1 MDFRC
6 GTPIVKACVENS
18 TNYCDITGETPWVR
32 QLMDRFHEEAE
43 RKNVHIVPTC
53 GFDSI
58 PFDLGAFMVA
68 KEAESHGGAKWIKG
82 FADMDGKPSGGTL
95 HTILNLLE
103 TIPMREMGNPHIMD
117 PLSVCILKQ

>member
-1 MDFRC
+1 
-6 GTPIVKACVENS
+6 
-18 TNYCDITGETPWVR
+18 
-32 QLMDRFHEEAE
+32 MDRFHDEAE

-68 KEAESHGGAKWIKG
+68 KEAESQGGAKWIKG

-103 TIPMREMGNPHIMD
+103 TIPMRQMGNPHIMD
-117 PLSVCILKQ
+117 PLSVCILILYILFLLRFNILSSVIASW